1 MRHAVAASAVRR
13 IGVASSLYNQR
24 VLELQPILTGTLIV
38 LGVGFLVVN
47 AKLWLDYQRFRR
59 RRRRAL
65 LIWPGPRPP
74 YFGLQLGMGVTL
86 GLLAFYKFVYLHRQV
101 FGETM
106 MFVYYAYMMP
116 LASHIGRG
124 FYEDGIWADSAFIPY
139 EEVGGVTW
147 REGEHQ
153 ATLIVISRLKN
164 LARRLIVP
172 GDKYGAARR
181 VLRDKIAAH
190 AIQFSGTGL
199 ELLEHDERMDV

>member
-1 MRHAVAASAVRR
+1 M
-13 IGVASSLYNQR
+13 
-24 VLELQPILTGTLIV
+24 
-38 LGVGFLVVN
+38 
-47 AKLWLDYQRFRR
+47 
-59 RRRRAL
+59 

-74 YFGLQLGMGVTL
+74 YFLLQLVMGATL
-86 GLLAFYKFVYLHRQV
+86 GFLAFYKYAYLHKQV

-106 MFVYYAYMMP
+106 MCIYYAYMVP
-116 LASHIGRG
+116 LQQRIGRG

-147 REGEHQ
+147 REGQ
-153 ATLIVISRLKN
+153 QQSTLIVISRLKN
-164 LARRLIVP
+164 LARRLVVP

-190 AIQFSGTGL
+190 TIQFSGTGL